1 MMSPQLRL
9 YQGTWEALEDAGYY
23 PGSDSSRIGI
33 FIGGSDDFEWYKK
46 ALFGGSDFSDKY
58 QAFTLSTNHF
68 LATRLSYKLDI
79 KGTCSFSV

>member
-1 MMSPQLRL
+1 MMSPQLRLL

-46 ALFGGSDFSDKY
+46 HSSEDRISAISIR
-58 QAFTLSTNHF
+58 
-68 LATRLSYKLDI
+68 RLH
-79 KGTCSFSV
+79 